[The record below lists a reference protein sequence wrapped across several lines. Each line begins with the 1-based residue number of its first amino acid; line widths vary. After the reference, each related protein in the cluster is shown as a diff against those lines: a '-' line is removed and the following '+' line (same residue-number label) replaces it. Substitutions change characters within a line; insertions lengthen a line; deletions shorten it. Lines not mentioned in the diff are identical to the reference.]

1 MSQGIN
7 NTRRIM
13 QAEMGVTPAE
23 LLQNA
28 QLAAK
33 FVRSHIVLGSKP
45 LYTNDW
51 RAGLTMYNALVPQQA
66 LTVVE
71 G

>member
-1 MSQGIN
+1 
-7 NTRRIM
+7 
-13 QAEMGVTPAE
+13 MGVTPAE

-51 RAGLTMYNALVPQQA
+51 RAGLTMYNSLMPQQA